1 MVILGVSLGTFFL
14 WPRLSAK
21 FGLTIDG
28 EFVFWA
34 DTIGLAAAVVAGAAI
49 GEANHER
56 VTVFASAIAGT
67 STGCFGGI
75 FRDVFLQ
82 KPVRIMNSYLE
93 VYASPCF
100 LGALA
105 TALIIRLC
113 PSQHNTALLVG
124 FFIVIALRV
133 LAVTRDIRHPTMVTM
148 RDDEVQT
155 TTTPLSPK
163 ISPATRDMSSDKLA
177 HGLDLPDDD
186 GVRSPRSRTSTLSV

>member
-1 MVILGVSLGTFFL
+1 
-14 WPRLSAK
+14 
-21 FGLTIDG
+21 
-28 EFVFWA
+28 
-34 DTIGLAAAVVAGAAI
+34 
-49 GEANHER
+49 
-56 VTVFASAIAGT
+56 
-67 STGCFGGI
+67 
-75 FRDVFLQ
+75 
-82 KPVRIMNSYLE
+82 MNSYLE

-148 RDDEVQT
+148 RDEVQT

-163 ISPATRDMSSDKLA
+163 ISPADKLA
-177 HGLDLPDDD
+177 HGLGLPDDD

>member
-1 MVILGVSLGTFFL
+1 MPSLPSSRETGFRYEAKRRRAGRAHRGT
-14 WPRLSAK
+14 
-21 FGLTIDG
+21 
-28 EFVFWA
+28 
-34 DTIGLAAAVVAGAAI
+34 GAAI

-148 RDDEVQT
+148 RNDEVQT

-163 ISPATRDMSSDKLA
+163 ISPADKLA
-177 HGLDLPDDD
+177 DSLGLPDDD